1 MASDQGNFDINIKS
15 FFFWEVKITN
25 QTFGVDIF
33 GTEQKELIL
42 FQHMCHIVVRTIAT
56 VTNINVFSSFDDFMA
71 VNHVAESTEFIFTMD
86 RLNQGIRI
94 SVCCKVIKSIQMH
107 AVDPSDRISRRAVI
121 VSGRE
126 TWCAEISAGRTISSE
141 KTVFIIT

>member
-33 GTEQKELIL
+33 GTEQKVPNSFLLIL

-71 VNHVAESTEFIFTMD
+71 VNHVAESAEFIFTMD
-86 RLNQGIRI
+86 RLKGHPYKC
-94 SVCCKVIKSIQMH
+94 VL
-107 AVDPSDRISRRAVI
+107 
-121 VSGRE
+121 
-126 TWCAEISAGRTISSE
+126 
-141 KTVFIIT
+141 